1 MTFHE
6 LAEYFE
12 KIEKTSSRIEITE
25 LLAELFSKLSPQEIE
40 ETAYLLQGR
49 VCPPYIKADFG
60 LAEKSVVKA
69 IQTAFQIDQKQYIEV
84 YKKYGDVGSAVE
96 ELRQSQPSMQQKDL
110 SIHQV
115 FSELKKITE
124 TAGEGSQEAKQGIIR
139 ALIDEL
145 TPLSI
150 RYVVRI
156 PIGAI
161 RLGFSDMTILDA
173 MSWMITGNKSLR
185 KKIEGAYHVRPDLGY
200 ICRLVKEKGV
210 DAVTEVQPVLFT
222 PILMMRAERSSSGE
236 EIVEKIGTSAIE
248 PKYDGFRLQVHYDRK
263 KKEVWLFTR
272 GLEMVAETYPDIVQA
287 TMKELD
293 VDSIIFEGEA
303 LGFNP
308 ETEAFLPFQ
317 ITTQRK
323 RKYDIEEMV
332 RKIPLRMFTFEILY
346 LNGKNYIHEPYTE
359 RRAQIEKVVGKHHD
373 LQHRIIHAAPSVVLE
388 DPKEIEANFDT
399 AVTDGLEGIMA
410 KKLDGVY
417 QAGARGSNWIK
428 FKRSYATSAIDDTI
442 DCVVMGYDYGKGKR
456 AGFGIGAFLAGVY
469 DPKSDMFK
477 TVAKIGT
484 GLSDEEWKELKKR
497 CDDIEVADMPKQ
509 YDCDKQVTP
518 DVWVTPK
525 IVVEIRADEIT
536 RSPVHTAGRSLKS
549 SKSGAAQVVDEP
561 GYALRFPRLERFR
574 DDKSVEEATTVEE
587 VATLASRGVQK
598 EEKD

>member
-1 MTFHE
+1 MTFNE

-12 KIEKTSSRIEITE
+12 KIEKTASRIDITE
-25 LLAELFSKLSPQEIE
+25 LLAGLFAKLTPQEIE
-40 ETAYLLQGR
+40 ETVYLLQGR
-49 VCPPYIKADFG
+49 VCPPYVKADFG
-60 LAEKSVVKA
+60 FSEKSIVKA
-69 IQTAFQIDQKQYIEV
+69 VLTAFQIDQQHYTAI

-96 ELRQSQPSMQQKDL
+96 ELRQSYPSLHSTDL

-115 FSELKKITE
+115 FQQLKQLTS
-124 TAGEGSQEAKQGIIR
+124 TSGEGSQETKQGIIR

-145 TPLSI
+145 SPLSS
-150 RYVVRI
+150 RYAVRI

-173 MSWMITGNKSLR
+173 LSWMITGNKSLR
-185 KKIEGAYHVRPDLGY
+185 KKIESAYHVRPDLGY
-200 ICRLVKEKGV
+200 ISRIIKEKGV
-210 DAVTEVQPVLFT
+210 GAVEEVQPVIFT

-236 EIVEKIGTSAIE
+236 EIVEKIGSCAIE

-272 GLEMVAETYPDIVQA
+272 GLEMVADTYPDIVEA

-303 LGFNP
+303 LGFDTK
-308 ETEAFLPFQ
+308 TEAFLPFQ

-323 RKYDIEEMV
+323 RKYDVEEMV
-332 RKIPLRMFTFEILY
+332 KKIPLRMFTFEILY
-346 LNGKNYIHEPYTE
+346 LNGKNLIHTPYTE
-359 RRAQIEKVVGKHHD
+359 RRSQIEKVVGLNHD
-373 LQHRIIHAAPSVVLE
+373 LQTRIIHAAPSVVLD
-388 DPKEIEANFDT
+388 DPKAIEANFDT

-469 DPKSDMFK
+469 DPQNDTLR

-484 GLSDEEWKELKKR
+484 GLSDDEWKELKKR
-497 CDDIEVADMPKQ
+497 CDALESAEIPKQ
-509 YDCDKQVTP
+509 YDCDKQVAP
-518 DVWVTPK
+518 DVWVKPQ
-525 IVVEIRADEIT
+525 IVVEIRADETT
-536 RSPVHTAGRSLKS
+536 RSPVHTAGRSLKA
-549 SKSGAAQVVDEP
+549 SKSGSAQVVDEP

-574 DDKSVEEATTVEE
+574 DDKNVQEATTVDE
-587 VATLASRGVQK
+587 VKMLASRGVQK
-598 EEKD
+598 ESKE